1 MRAPIL
7 LAMMTLTAC
16 GGADEERPMAQPP
29 KRPNNELIVGDFARK
44 PPDGTMALRF
54 RGNGEI
60 AVAKDKSKLD
70 APDVAEGTFEIDKDQ
85 MTLTFEKGDMCTA
98 DQKGVYKVVI
108 SRIGLRFTKVEDDC
122 AARSK
127 WDGSTFF
134 RQ

>member
-1 MRAPIL
+1 MRIQLAAMTVL
-7 LAMMTLTAC
+7 LIGGC
-16 GGADEERPMAQPP
+16 GGGEAEHPHAVPP
-29 KRPNNELIVGDFARK
+29 KRPNNELIVGDYARK

-70 APDVAEGTFEIDKDQ
+70 APEAEGTFELDKDQ
-85 MTLTFEKGDMCTA
+85 MTLTFEKGELCTA

-108 SRIGLRFTKVEDDC
+108 SRVGLRFTKVEDDC
-122 AARSK
+122 EARAR

-134 RQ
+134 RL